1 MTRYCWVEPEENA
14 LSRFD
19 LTDSPLMC
27 AILEQRGFSSADD
40 VAEFLTPELKNLSDP
55 YLLPDMHL
63 AVQRI
68 SDAINAGQTIGI
80 FGDYDAD
87 GVTSTAT
94 LTRALALLGGNVRT
108 YLPHRINDGYG
119 LNRGAIDRMV
129 ADGVSLLVA
138 LDCGTS
144 DVDEIV
150 YAQAHGLSTVVV
162 DHHHIHPGQAPLPD
176 TAFVS
181 AQRADSVFP
190 FRELAA
196 VGVTYYLVRALLGEE
211 RAATFLPLIALG
223 TVADVVP
230 LIGENRTLVQHGL
243 RRFARD
249 GVAGLQSLARE
260 AGIDASS
267 VSSYHCGYV
276 LGPRI
281 NAAGRMADPD
291 IALELLLTDDRQR
304 AAELADQLGKLNATR
319 QQRVRSMLAEAE
331 DAVQREGD
339 ALPFLIVGGS
349 GWSPGL
355 VGLVAGRLTERFY
368 RPSLALSIGEEISRG
383 SARSIAEFN
392 IVEALDQCSDLL
404 LEHGGHSQAAG
415 LSVKTSDIPLLE
427 ARLIALA
434 RDAFGDELPQMPVT
448 IDAELHGRELSLK
461 TAQLLT
467 LLEPFGAGNP
477 EPRFLLRSVM
487 VRSPRRTRDGKHLQ
501 LDVETLEGTVARA
514 IFFDGASA
522 LPSLMSRGPFDLLV
536 QLKLDHWKSRTR
548 LGVEVVDYRPAVA
561 LPVGS

>member
-1 MTRYCWVEPEENA
+1 MTRYSWVEPEENI

-27 AILEQRGFSSADD
+27 AILEQRGFTSPDD
-40 VAEFLTPELKNLSDP
+40 VAEFLSPDLDRLANP
-55 YLLPDMHL
+55 FLLPDMQL

-68 SDAINAGQTIGI
+68 RDAIDAGQVIGI

-87 GVTSTAT
+87 GVTSTAV
-94 LTRALALLGGNVRT
+94 LTRALALLDANVRT
-108 YLPHRINDGYG
+108 YLPHRIHDGYG

-144 DVDEIV
+144 DFDEIV
-150 YAQAHGLSTVVV
+150 YAQSHGLRTVVV
-162 DHHHIHPGQAPLPD
+162 DHHHIQPGQAPLPD

-181 AQRADSVFP
+181 AQRADSTFP
-190 FRELAA
+190 FNELAA
-196 VGVTYYLVRALLGEE
+196 VGVTYYLVRALLGDA
-211 RAATFLPLIALG
+211 RAATFLPLVALG

-230 LIGENRTLVQHGL
+230 LAGENRTLVQHGL

-249 GVAGLQSLARE
+249 GVLGLRCLADE
-260 AGIDASS
+260 AGIDAAN
-267 VSSYHCGYV
+267 VSSYHCGFV

-281 NAAGRMADPD
+281 NAAGRMAEPD
-291 IALELLLTDDRQR
+291 IALELLLTDDRVR
-304 AAELADQLGKLNATR
+304 AAELAQQLGKLNATR
-319 QQRVRSMLAEAE
+319 QQQVRAMLAAAE
-331 DAVQREGD
+331 DAVLRDGGEQ
-339 ALPFLIVGGS
+339 PFLMVGGS

-383 SARSIAEFN
+383 SARSIEAFN
-392 IVEALDQCSDLL
+392 IVEALDQCRDLL

-415 LSVKTSDIPLLE
+415 LSVRTSDIPRLE
-427 ARLIALA
+427 ARLVELA
-434 RDAFGDELPQMPVT
+434 REAFGDEAPRMPVV

-467 LLEPFGAGNP
+467 LLEPYGAGNP

-487 VRSPRRTRDGKHLQ
+487 VRSPRRTRDGRHLQ
-501 LDVETLEGTVARA
+501 FDLETL
-514 IFFDGASA
+514 D
-522 LPSLMSRGPFDLLV
+522 
-536 QLKLDHWKSRTR
+536 
-548 LGVEVVDYRPAVA
+548 
-561 LPVGS
+561 

>member
-1 MTRYCWVEPEENA
+1 
-14 LSRFD
+14 
-19 LTDSPLMC
+19 MC

-40 VAEFLTPELKNLSDP
+40 VAEFLSPDLKNLSDP
-55 YLLPDMHL
+55 YLLPDMNL

-68 SDAINAGQTIGI
+68 TEAIAAGQLIGI

-94 LTRALALLGGNVRT
+94 LTRAVAMLGGQVRT

-144 DVDEIV
+144 DVDEII

-162 DHHHIHPGQAPLPD
+162 DHHHIKPGQAPLPD

-190 FRELAA
+190 FSELAA
-196 VGVTYYLVRALLGEE
+196 VGVTYYLVRALLGDE
-211 RAATFLPLIALG
+211 RAATFLPLVALG

-249 GVAGLQSLARE
+249 GVIGLQALARE

-267 VSSYHCGYV
+267 VSSYHCGYI

-281 NAAGRMADPD
+281 NAAGRMAEPD
-291 IALELLLTDDRQR
+291 IALELLLTDDRVR
-304 AAELADQLGKLNATR
+304 AADLADQLGKLNAAR
-319 QQRVRSMLAEAE
+319 QQRVRSMLAQAEEA
-331 DAVQREGD
+331 VLREGD
-339 ALPFLIVGGS
+339 ALPFLMVGGS
-349 GWSPGL
+349 DWSPGM

-368 RPSLALSIGEEISRG
+368 RPSLALSIGDEVSRG
-383 SARSIAEFN
+383 SARSIAQFN
-392 IVEALDQCSDLL
+392 IVEALDQCTDLL

-415 LSVKTSDIPLLE
+415 LSINTADIPLLE

-434 RDAFGDELPQMPVT
+434 GEAFGDELPRMPVT
-448 IDAELHGRELSLK
+448 IDAELQGRELSLK

-467 LLEPFGAGNP
+467 LLEPFGTGNP

-501 LDVETLEGTVARA
+501 LDLETLEGTVARA
-514 IFFDGASA
+514 IFFDGAAA
-522 LPSLMSRGPFDLLV
+522 LPSLMTRGPFDLLL
-536 QLKLDHWKSRTR
+536 QLKLDRWKGRTK
-548 LGVEVVDYRPAVA
+548 LGVEVLDFRPAVA
-561 LPVGS
+561 LPVHS

>member
-1 MTRYCWVEPEENA
+1 LTRYCWVEPEVNT

-19 LTDSPLMC
+19 LTDSPLIC
-27 AILEQRGFSSADD
+27 AILEQRGFTSADD
-40 VAEFLTPELKNLSDP
+40 VAEFLSPKLSNLSDP
-55 YLLPDMHL
+55 YLLPDMQL

-68 SDAINAGQTIGI
+68 TDAIAAGRLIGV

-94 LTRALALLGGNVRT
+94 LSRALAVLGGRFRT
-108 YLPHRINDGYG
+108 YLPHRIRDGYG

-150 YAQAHGLSTVVV
+150 YAQARGLSTVVV
-162 DHHHIHPGQAPLPD
+162 DHHHIQAGQPTLPN

-181 AQRADSVFP
+181 AQRAESTFP

-196 VGVTYYLVRALLGEE
+196 VGVTYYLVRALLGDE
-211 RAATFLPLIALG
+211 RAAKFLPLVALG

-230 LIGENRTLVQHGL
+230 LSGENRTLVHHGL
-243 RRFARD
+243 HRFARD
-249 GVAGLQSLARE
+249 GVIGLQALAQQ
-260 AGIDASS
+260 AKLDPSN
-267 VSSYHCGYV
+267 VSSYHCGFV

-281 NAAGRMADPD
+281 NAAGRMAEPD
-291 IALELLLTDDRQR
+291 IALELLLTDDRLR
-304 AAELADQLGKLNATR
+304 AAELADELGKLNATR
-319 QQRVRSMLAEAE
+319 QQRVRTMLAQAE

-339 ALPFLIVGGS
+339 ALPFLVVGGTD
-349 GWSPGL
+349 WSPGL

-392 IVEALDQCSDLL
+392 IAEALDQCADLL

-427 ARLIALA
+427 ARLIQMVHE
-434 RDAFGDELPQMPVT
+434 AFGDEIPRMPVT

-461 TAQLLT
+461 TARLLA
-467 LLEPFGAGNP
+467 LLEPHGAGNP
-477 EPRFLLRSVM
+477 EPRFLLRSVI

-501 LDVETLEGTVARA
+501 FDLETADGTIARA
-514 IFFDGASA
+514 IFFDGAAA
-522 LPSLMSRGPFDLLV
+522 LPALTTRGPFDLVL
-536 QLKLDHWKSRTR
+536 QLKLDRWNGRTK

-561 LPVGS
+561 LSAHW

>member
-1 MTRYCWVEPEENA
+1 MTRYCWVEPEGNA

-27 AILEQRGFSSADD
+27 AILEQRGFNSADD
-40 VAEFLTPELKNLSDP
+40 VAEFLTPELKHLSDP
-55 YLLPDMHL
+55 YLLPDMRL

-68 SDAINAGQTIGI
+68 TDAIAADQLIGI
-80 FGDYDAD
+80 FGDYDVD

-94 LTRALALLGGNVRT
+94 LARAITMLGGQVHT

-150 YAQAHGLSTVVV
+150 YAQAHGLNTVVV
-162 DHHHIHPGQAPLPD
+162 DHHHIKPGHASLPN

-190 FRELAA
+190 FSGLAA
-196 VGVTYYLVRALLGEE
+196 VGVTYYLVRALLGDE
-211 RAATFLPLIALG
+211 RAATFLPLVALG

-243 RRFARD
+243 RRFSRD
-249 GVAGLQSLARE
+249 GVVGLQSLARE

-267 VSSYHCGYV
+267 VSSYHCGYI

-281 NAAGRMADPD
+281 NAAGRIAEPD

-304 AAELADQLGKLNATR
+304 AAELADQLGKLNSAR
-319 QQRVRSMLAEAE
+319 QQRVRSMLAQAEEA
-331 DAVQREGD
+331 VLREGD
-339 ALPFLIVGGS
+339 ALPFLMVGGS
-349 GWSPGL
+349 DWSPGM

-368 RPSLALSIGEEISRG
+368 RPSLALSVGDEISRG

-392 IVEALDQCSDLL
+392 IVEALDKCSDLL

-415 LSVKTSDIPLLE
+415 LSIKTSDIPLLE
-427 ARLIALA
+427 ARLIGLA
-434 RDAFGDELPQMPVT
+434 GEAFGNELPRMPVT
-448 IDAELHGRELSLK
+448 IDAELHGRELSLE

-501 LDVETLEGTVARA
+501 LDLETLEGTVARA
-514 IFFDGASA
+514 IFFDGAAA
-522 LPSLMSRGPFDLLV
+522 LPALMTRGPFDLLL
-536 QLKLDHWKSRTR
+536 QLKLDRWKGRTK
-548 LGVEVVDYRPAVA
+548 LGVEVLDFRPAVP
-561 LPVGS
+561 LPVHS